1 MTTHTPIVA
10 TTPTISASAVTPAT
24 GWQRIVLR
32 WMPTFLGFPAGGLA
46 AKLIVGPIDS
56 VGAAL
61 AGGAISGAA
70 LGIAQWL
77 GIRRS
82 GLAPEPWVVAT
93 AAGLALGLAA
103 GASAADFGTTT
114 GALAAQ
120 GAICGAIVGAAQA
133 TILFRRLGRLALA
146 LPAALSALWAL
157 GWTITAS
164 AGVDVEAQYTVF
176 GASGAVVVTAATSV
190 LALALTNRTAA
201 SQLRS
206 HQ

>member
-1 MTTHTPIVA
+1 LTTY
-10 TTPTISASAVTPAT
+10 TTIAPTTS
-24 GWQRIVLR
+24 WQRTVLR

-82 GLAPEPWVVAT
+82 GLAPEPWVAAT
-93 AAGLALGLAA
+93 AAGLAFGLAA
-103 GASAADFGTTT
+103 GASAVDFGTTT

-120 GAICGAIVGAAQA
+120 GAICGAIVGTAQA
-133 TILFRRLGRLALA
+133 TILFRRLGRLAWA
-146 LPAALSALWAL
+146 WPTALSGLWAL

-164 AGVDVEAQYTVF
+164 AGIDVEAKYTVF
-176 GASGAVVVTAATSV
+176 GSSGAVVVTAATSV
-190 LALALTNRTAA
+190 LALVLTN
-201 SQLRS
+201 SRS
-206 HQ
+206 DAGPS